1 MAANLSSL
9 KTGSFI
15 SAPVGPYFWSSTIR
29 EHTLADKRHI
39 LGQDGDILRKYPSL
53 ALKYGQAALL
63 SLDSFGRRVYRFWI
77 HFLLR
82 SNVMA
87 HKKIERAKE
96 LHRRRHRRAQRLK
109 ARIREA
115 KAAK

>member
-1 MAANLSSL
+1 M
-9 KTGSFI
+9 
-15 SAPVGPYFWSSTIR
+15 PTIR
-29 EHTLADKRHI
+29 EPPVTDKRHI
-39 LGQDGDILRKYPSL
+39 LGQGGDILRKYPSL
-53 ALKYGQAALL
+53 APKYGQAAFL

>member
-1 MAANLSSL
+1 M
-9 KTGSFI
+9 
-15 SAPVGPYFWSSTIR
+15 
-29 EHTLADKRHI
+29 ADKRLI
-39 LGQDGDILRKYPSL
+39 LNGSPKDLIKSTRLP
-53 ALKYGQAALL
+53 LKYGQAVLL
-63 SLDSFGRRVYRFWI
+63 LLDSLGRRVYRFWI